1 MQYLVVKLAAG
12 PVPAAAGSSSTCTA
26 DSCVQYKLSVDA
38 IRAQPGS
45 MLADLLAM
53 GNGAAGLSLAMQD
66 D

>member
-1 MQYLVVKLAAG
+1 
-12 PVPAAAGSSSTCTA
+12 
-26 DSCVQYKLSVDA
+26 VQYKLSVDA